1 VIVSRG
7 ADYAIRAMLEL
18 ADHPEDERAVT
29 EQIAIRQEIPGAF
42 LSKVIAQLTQ
52 AGLLRTYRGAAGGLD
67 LGKPAEEINLRQ
79 IIEAVQG
86 PIVLNVCTGPYNGC
100 RRADTCAVAG
110 VFKEVQASL
119 NEVLEQAILA
129 NLVREAAALQAAA
142 ERGSES

>member
-7 ADYAIRAMLEL
+7 ADYAIRAMVDLCGQS
-18 ADHPEDERAVT
+18 EDERAIT

-52 AGLLRTYRGAAGGLD
+52 AGLMRTYRGASGGLD

-86 PIVLNVCTGPYNGC
+86 PTVLNVCTGPYNGC
-100 RRADTCAVAG
+100 DRAETCAVTG
-110 VFKEVQASL
+110 VFKEAQTSL
-119 NEVLEQAILA
+119 NTVLEQAILA
-129 NLVREAAALQAAA
+129 NLVKEAAILEAAA
-142 ERGSES
+142 ERGSGS